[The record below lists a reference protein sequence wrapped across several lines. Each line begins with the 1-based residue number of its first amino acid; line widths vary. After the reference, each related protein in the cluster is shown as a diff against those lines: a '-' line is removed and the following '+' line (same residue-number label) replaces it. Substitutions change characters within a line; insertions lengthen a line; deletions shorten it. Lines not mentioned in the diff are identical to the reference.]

1 MKEPLEEALTKG
13 VEMHMSGEFDLASQ
27 LYASVLKL
35 QPDHADANH
44 NMGLLKL
51 DTGNALDALPYLQ
64 TALQAD
70 TRIAQFWLSYTKAL
84 VKLEKL
90 DAAARIID
98 LAKES
103 GIKGEEFLELN
114 QLLNT
119 PNESSKVAEEKVVAS
134 SPSEE
139 AINQLLNLYEQG
151 QLAAAAQQA
160 QLILQQ
166 YPDSFAAWNILGA
179 TNSCLGN
186 NTEAAI
192 AFKQVTEINPSYA
205 DGYNNLGVTLKE
217 LGNLD
222 KAITAFKKAISLK
235 PDYAE
240 AHNNMGNALQD
251 QGKLEK
257 AVVSY
262 KSALSLQPD
271 HAETYYNMGNALQQ
285 QAKPD
290 EAIKAYR
297 KALANKPDYAEAY
310 NNMGNVLQD
319 LGKLE
324 EAIVSYKKALSL
336 QPDHAET
343 YYNMGNALQEQGKP
357 HKAIEAYNKALM
369 IKPDYAQAY
378 SNATELLKV
387 YSQPKLLSQGPIS
400 INQEITELGRKILVN
415 SVDKQ
420 IAFNISSAL
429 NCINRAEMNFK
440 TPLSQI
446 YKRNAI
452 DLNCARHKKV
462 FNEINVI
469 PEFCFGC
476 FKVQITVKDLF
487 SLIRLTKLF
496 YELNFETD
504 LARKMVVH
512 DAVAP
517 RRSAP
522 RRPRRRRRHVA
533 RKVRDLVRKVVAS
546 ERFV

>member
-166 YPDSFAAWNILGA
+166 YPDSFEVWDILGIVA
-179 TNSCLGN
+179 S
-186 NTEAAI
+186 
-192 AFKQVTEINPSYA
+192 QM
-205 DGYNNLGVTLKE
+205 
-217 LGNLD
+217 GNLD
-222 KAITAFKKAISLK
+222 LSISAFSRVISLK
-235 PDYAE
+235 PNNVDTHYNLGLVLQNKGNLEKAVEAYHKVLALEPGYTE
-240 AHNNMGNALQD
+240 AHNNMGNALQ
-251 QGKLEK
+251 
-257 AVVSY
+257 
-262 KSALSLQPD
+262 
-271 HAETYYNMGNALQQ
+271 N
-285 QAKPD
+285 
-290 EAIKAYR
+290 
-297 KALANKPDYAEAY
+297 
-310 NNMGNVLQD
+310 

-324 EAIVSYKKALSL
+324 EAV
-336 QPDHAET
+336 
-343 YYNMGNALQEQGKP
+343 
-357 HKAIEAYNKALM
+357 
-369 IKPDYAQAY
+369 
-378 SNATELLKV
+378 
-387 YSQPKLLSQGPIS
+387 
-400 INQEITELGRKILVN
+400 
-415 SVDKQ
+415 
-420 IAFNISSAL
+420 
-429 NCINRAEMNFK
+429 
-440 TPLSQI
+440 
-446 YKRNAI
+446 
-452 DLNCARHKKV
+452 
-462 FNEINVI
+462 
-469 PEFCFGC
+469 
-476 FKVQITVKDLF
+476 
-487 SLIRLTKLF
+487 
-496 YELNFETD
+496 
-504 LARKMVVH
+504 
-512 DAVAP
+512 
-517 RRSAP
+517 
-522 RRPRRRRRHVA
+522 
-533 RKVRDLVRKVVAS
+533 
-546 ERFV
+546 